1 MSKGGV
7 KEKKNPRGRDEQRR
21 HLNASL
27 HILSNTNV
35 FSVSVVIWSGSSRCP
50 VATQRSTIYQAFFQW
65 EMGGVNHSHLASIF
79 ISPVHFA
86 LAIFLQNG
94 RIKAVDADKPESVC
108 CWQQSRF
115 AERDLSSPEPD
126 SAFSHSVLCDE
137 IGFFCV
143 STCVL
148 QLWQI
153 LATCVPLNG
162 TVSVQ
167 GESNELKNVSVVN
180 YLANN
185 KKNIC
190 SL

>member
-1 MSKGGV
+1 M
-7 KEKKNPRGRDEQRR
+7 
-21 HLNASL
+21 
-27 HILSNTNV
+27 
-35 FSVSVVIWSGSSRCP
+35 
-50 VATQRSTIYQAFFQW
+50 
-65 EMGGVNHSHLASIF
+65 NHSHLASIF

-94 RIKAVDADKPESVC
+94 RVKAVDADKPESVC

-115 AERDLSSPEPD
+115 AERDLSSPETG

-162 TVSVQ
+162 TVSVY
-167 GESNELKNVSVVN
+167 GESNELKNVSVMN

-185 KKNIC
+185 KKKHLQFIKAMLKLF
-190 SL
+190 SLQTARQTKISFNFPIALNKEIKT